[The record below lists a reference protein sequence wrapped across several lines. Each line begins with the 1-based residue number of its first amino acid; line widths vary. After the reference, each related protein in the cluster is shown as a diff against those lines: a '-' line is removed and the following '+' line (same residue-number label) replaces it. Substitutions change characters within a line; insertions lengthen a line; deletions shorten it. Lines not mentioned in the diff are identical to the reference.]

1 MTDISNSLLASS
13 EALAALVERT
23 AKAVVAVQHGGHR
36 TVSGIHWRSG
46 VIVTAEEVLEQDK
59 DIVVTLPGGRQVP
72 ATLAGRD
79 PTTDVAVLRIA
90 ADGLAVAEMADA
102 ATLRAGHLVLVIGD
116 YAGAPLAGL
125 GTVAYVGGAWHS
137 MRGGAIDSL
146 LRLDLALNP
155 AAEGGA
161 LVDMHGRVLGMVVT
175 GPRRRVLAIPG
186 STIERSVDQLLA
198 KGYVGRGYLGAGLQH
213 VRVAGESGH
222 RAGVLVMSIDP
233 QGPAVRAGLVV
244 GDIITAWNDTPVER
258 TRDVMRLLGPDS
270 VGKSVSLKLLR
281 GGVPHTLTITIGERP
296 LA

>member
-1 MTDISNSLLASS
+1 MPAMQCAGGTPMTDISNSLLASS

-23 AKAVVAVQHGGHR
+23 AKAVVAVQHGDHR

-79 PTTDVAVLRIA
+79 PSTDVAVLRIA

-102 ATLRAGHLVLVIGD
+102 ATLRVGHLVLVIGN

-146 LRLDLALNP
+146 LRL
-155 AAEGGA
+155 
-161 LVDMHGRVLGMVVT
+161 
-175 GPRRRVLAIPG
+175 
-186 STIERSVDQLLA
+186 
-198 KGYVGRGYLGAGLQH
+198 
-213 VRVAGESGH
+213 
-222 RAGVLVMSIDP
+222 
-233 QGPAVRAGLVV
+233 
-244 GDIITAWNDTPVER
+244 
-258 TRDVMRLLGPDS
+258 
-270 VGKSVSLKLLR
+270 
-281 GGVPHTLTITIGERP
+281 
-296 LA
+296 